1 MNLLLLLLPLLFITT
16 TTSTATIPPGSS
28 LYASNT
34 SQTWSS
40 PNNAFFLGFTRV
52 DPTSYVISISTAT
65 GVPIWTTVNRTT
77 SAAVVDSGGVF
88 QFLSNGNLRLR
99 QRFSSRGSENVAYA
113 NDYDVEAD
121 VVRFMR
127 LSSDGNLRMY
137 SGGTTAMTWAAL
149 ADQCQVYGYC
159 GNMGICSYMES
170 SSSPICKCPSLNFEA
185 VDVNDRRKGCK
196 RKVEVENCAGNVA
209 MLELKQTKFF
219 TFQDQQIVTIG
230 ITACRGNCL
239 SSTSCFASTSLSD
252 TNAWCYMKNTPDFV
266 SGYQGPVLLSTS
278 FLKVCGPVQPNPSP
292 LEQSGGDKKCWKLRV
307 WAGGVAATI
316 SVMAASSGLFWWF
329 CRKNSPKFGS
339 VLAQYTLLEYASG
352 VPVQFSYK
360 DLHRWT
366 KGFKDKLG
374 TGGFG
379 AVYRG
384 VLPNRTAV
392 AVKKLEGIEQG
403 EKQFRM
409 EVATISSTHHL
420 NLVRL
425 IGFCSEGRHRVLV
438 YEFMRNGSLDHFLF
452 RTENQPGTLLDW
464 KNRFKIALGTARGIT
479 YLHEEC
485 RDCIVHC
492 DIKTENILV
501 DESFNARVSDF
512 GLAKL
517 ISSKDQRFR
526 SLTTIRGT
534 ETVSG
539 RRNFEVSAEINEK
552 FSEWAYGEFEKGN
565 VEAIVDRR
573 LSDQVVDMEEVT
585 RAVQEHPS
593 RRPTMGKVVQMLEGI
608 VEIGMPPPLKA
619 SLALIPPPSSSSSSS
634 FQTEA
639 IPPFISE
646 RIMEKQS
653 SSLLQPFQIKSL

>member
-1 MNLLLLLLPLLFITT
+1 MNLLLLLLPPLLLIT

-52 DPTSYVISISTAT
+52 DPTSYVISISSAT
-65 GVPIWTTVNRTT
+65 GVAIWTTVNRAS

-88 QFLSNGNLRLR
+88 QFLSNGNLRLVNGSGATVWTSNTAKLGVTSASLDDTGNLVLAANT
-99 QRFSSRGSENVAYA
+99 FAVWSSFENPTDTLVPSQNFTVNQTLRSGVYSFQLLRDGNITLTWNNSVVYWKQGLSSLSASNVTSPTLQLKPNGILTLSDASLRGSENVAFA
-113 NDYDVEAD
+113 NDYDVQAD

-127 LSSDGNLRMY
+127 LSSDGNLRIY

-170 SSSPICKCPSLNFEA
+170 SLSPICKCPSLNFEA

-209 MLELKQTKFF
+209 MMELKQTKFF
-219 TFQDQQIVTIG
+219 TFEARQIFTIG

-239 SSTSCFASTSLSD
+239 SSPSCFASTSLSD
-252 TNAWCYMKNTPDFV
+252 TNIWCYMKNTPDLV
-266 SGYQGPVLLSTS
+266 SGYQGPVLHSTS
-278 FLKVCGPVQPNPSP
+278 FLKVCGPVQPNPSA

-307 WAGGVAATI
+307 WAGGVVATI

-329 CRKNSPKFGS
+329 CCKNSPKFGS

-392 AVKKLEGIEQG
+392 AVKKLEGIEQ
-403 EKQFRM
+403 
-409 EVATISSTHHL
+409 
-420 NLVRL
+420 
-425 IGFCSEGRHRVLV
+425 
-438 YEFMRNGSLDHFLF
+438 
-452 RTENQPGTLLDW
+452 
-464 KNRFKIALGTARGIT
+464 
-479 YLHEEC
+479 
-485 RDCIVHC
+485 
-492 DIKTENILV
+492 
-501 DESFNARVSDF
+501 
-512 GLAKL
+512 
-517 ISSKDQRFR
+517 
-526 SLTTIRGT
+526 
-534 ETVSG
+534 
-539 RRNFEVSAEINEK
+539 EINEK

-565 VEAIVDRR
+565 VEAIVDKR
-573 LSDQVVDMEEVT
+573 LADQVVDMEEVT
-585 RAVQEHPS
+585 RAVQVSFWCIQEHPS

-608 VEIGMPPPLKA
+608 IEIGMPPALKA
-619 SLALIPPPSSSSSSS
+619 LTGESGCGTGANLALIPPPSSSSSSS
-634 FQTEA
+634 FQTAA

-653 SSLLQPFQIKSL
+653 SSLLQSFPIKSL

>member
-1 MNLLLLLLPLLFITT
+1 MPPTQAKPGHLQITLSFCALL
-16 TTSTATIPPGSS
+16 
-28 LYASNT
+28 
-34 SQTWSS
+34 W
-40 PNNAFFLGFTRV
+40 V

-88 QFLSNGNLRLR
+88 QFLSNGNLRLVNGSGATVWTSNTAKLGVTSASLDDTGNLVLAANT
-99 QRFSSRGSENVAYA
+99 FAVWSSFENPTDTLVPSQNLTVNQTLRSGVYSFQLRSDGNITLTWNDSMLVRGRSENVAYA
-113 NDYDVEAD
+113 NDYDVGAD

-219 TFQDQQIVTIG
+219 TFPG
-230 ITACRGNCL
+230 Y
-239 SSTSCFASTSLSD
+239 SKF
-252 TNAWCYMKNTPDFV
+252 
-266 SGYQGPVLLSTS
+266 GYQGPVLLSTS

-307 WAGGVAATI
+307 WAGGVVATI

-329 CRKNSPKFGS
+329 
-339 VLAQYTLLEYASG
+339 
-352 VPVQFSYK
+352 
-360 DLHRWT
+360 
-366 KGFKDKLG
+366 
-374 TGGFG
+374 
-379 AVYRG
+379 
-384 VLPNRTAV
+384 LP
-392 AVKKLEGIEQG
+392 
-403 EKQFRM
+403 
-409 EVATISSTHHL
+409 
-420 NLVRL
+420 
-425 IGFCSEGRHRVLV
+425 
-438 YEFMRNGSLDHFLF
+438 
-452 RTENQPGTLLDW
+452 
-464 KNRFKIALGTARGIT
+464 
-479 YLHEEC
+479 
-485 RDCIVHC
+485 
-492 DIKTENILV
+492 
-501 DESFNARVSDF
+501 
-512 GLAKL
+512 
-517 ISSKDQRFR
+517 
-526 SLTTIRGT
+526 
-534 ETVSG
+534 
-539 RRNFEVSAEINEK
+539 
-552 FSEWAYGEFEKGN
+552 
-565 VEAIVDRR
+565 R

-619 SLALIPPPSSSSSSS
+619 NLALIPPPSSSSSSS

>member
-1 MNLLLLLLPLLFITT
+1 MNLLHLLPPLLFITT

-52 DPTSYVISISTAT
+52 DPTSYVISISSAT
-65 GVPIWTTVNRTT
+65 GVAIWTTVNRTT

-88 QFLSNGNLRLR
+88 QFLSNGNLRLVNGSGATVWTSNTAKLGVTSASLDDTGNLVLAANTLAVW
-99 QRFSSRGSENVAYA
+99 SSFENPTDTLVPSQNFTVNQTLRSGVYSFRLLRDGNITLTWNDSVVYWNHGLSSLSASNVASPTLRLQPIGILTLSDASLRRSENVAFA
-113 NDYDVEAD
+113 NDYGEGAD

-127 LSSDGNLRMY
+127 LGGDGNLRMY

-149 ADQCQVYGYC
+149 PDQCQVYGYC

-170 SSSPICKCPSLNFEA
+170 SLSPICKCPSLNFEA

-196 RKVEVENCAGNVA
+196 RKVEVENCAGNVT
-209 MLELKQTKFF
+209 MLELKQTRFF

-239 SSTSCFASTSLSD
+239 SSPSCFASTSLSD
-252 TNAWCYMKNTPDFV
+252 TNVWCYMKNTPDFV
-266 SGYQGPVLLSTS
+266 SGYQGPVPLSTS

-292 LEQSGGDKKCWKLRV
+292 LEQSGGDKKCSKLYFI
-307 WAGGVAATI
+307 WAGGVVATI

-329 CRKNSPKFGS
+329 CSKNSPKFGS

-384 VLPNRTAV
+384 ALPNRTAV

-409 EVATISSTHHL
+409 
-420 NLVRL
+420 
-425 IGFCSEGRHRVLV
+425 
-438 YEFMRNGSLDHFLF
+438 
-452 RTENQPGTLLDW
+452 
-464 KNRFKIALGTARGIT
+464 
-479 YLHEEC
+479 
-485 RDCIVHC
+485 
-492 DIKTENILV
+492 
-501 DESFNARVSDF
+501 
-512 GLAKL
+512 
-517 ISSKDQRFR
+517 
-526 SLTTIRGT
+526 
-534 ETVSG
+534 
-539 RRNFEVSAEINEK
+539 
-552 FSEWAYGEFEKGN
+552 
-565 VEAIVDRR
+565 
-573 LSDQVVDMEEVT
+573 
-585 RAVQEHPS
+585 
-593 RRPTMGKVVQMLEGI
+593 
-608 VEIGMPPPLKA
+608 
-619 SLALIPPPSSSSSSS
+619 
-634 FQTEA
+634 
-639 IPPFISE
+639 
-646 RIMEKQS
+646 
-653 SSLLQPFQIKSL
+653 

>member
-1 MNLLLLLLPLLFITT
+1 MSLLHSLLLLLPPLLLIT

-28 LYASNT
+28 LYAFNT

-40 PNNAFFLGFTRV
+40 PKNAFFLGFTPV
-52 DPTSYVISISTAT
+52 GPTSYVISISSASAT
-65 GVPIWTTVNRTT
+65 GVAIWTTDSVVNGTT

-88 QFLSNGNLRLR
+88 QFLPNGNLLLVNGSGATVWTSNTAKLGVTSASLDDTGNLVLAANTFAVWSSFENPTDTLVPSQNLTVNQTLRSGVYSFQLLSDGNITLTWNESVVYWNQGLSSLSASNVTSPTLRL
-99 QRFSSRGSENVAYA
+99 QPIGILTLSDASSRRSENVAYA
-113 NDYDVEAD
+113 NDYGEGADD

-149 ADQCQVYGYC
+149 ADQCQ
-159 GNMGICSYMES
+159 
-170 SSSPICKCPSLNFEA
+170 A

-196 RKVEVENCAGNVA
+196 RKVEVENCVGNVT

-219 TFQDQQIVTIG
+219 TFQDQQIVTVG

-252 TNAWCYMKNTPDFV
+252 TN
-266 SGYQGPVLLSTS
+266 
-278 FLKVCGPVQPNPSP
+278 VCGPVQPNPSP
-292 LEQSGGDKKCWKLRV
+292 LEQSGGDKKCSKLYFI
-307 WAGGVAATI
+307 WAGGVVATI

-329 CRKNSPKFGS
+329 CSKNSPKFGS

-392 AVKKLEGIEQG
+392 AVKKLEGIEQ
-403 EKQFRM
+403 
-409 EVATISSTHHL
+409 
-420 NLVRL
+420 
-425 IGFCSEGRHRVLV
+425 
-438 YEFMRNGSLDHFLF
+438 
-452 RTENQPGTLLDW
+452 
-464 KNRFKIALGTARGIT
+464 
-479 YLHEEC
+479 
-485 RDCIVHC
+485 
-492 DIKTENILV
+492 
-501 DESFNARVSDF
+501 
-512 GLAKL
+512 
-517 ISSKDQRFR
+517 
-526 SLTTIRGT
+526 
-534 ETVSG
+534 
-539 RRNFEVSAEINEK
+539 EINEK

-573 LSDQVVDMEEVT
+573 LADQVVDMEEVT
-585 RAVQEHPS
+585 RAVQVSFWCIQEHPS

-608 VEIGMPPPLKA
+608 IEIGMPPPLKA
-619 SLALIPPPSSSSSSS
+619 LTGESSCGTSTNLASIPPPSSSSSSS
-634 FQTEA
+634 FQTAA

-646 RIMEKQS
+646 RIMGKQS
-653 SSLLQPFQIKSL
+653 SSLLQSFPIKSL